1 MGTVTSQVPKIV
13 YPQLR
18 DSADLAAAAA
28 QRRFL
33 SLNQVQLGLLSAV
46 AFLSGLSFQAHDHQ
60 KKIAWVVC
68 VIMFVALAVSTS
80 LRVGKF
86 DDRWFRCRAF
96 AENFKSIV
104 WRYVMSSHD
113 TPDMNATKYLDEL
126 QQLRKRLPDLQRE
139 FALYSG
145 SGHLVTDWMRISHAL
160 PIAEKVKLYREFRL
174 EDQAIWY
181 ASKAKHNSK
190 LETRWFWIVF
200 CVEFGVIVF
209 SAVQAWQL
217 MTFSPVSGVAAL
229 GTAMIA
235 WSQIKRF
242 SDLGTSYAIAAGD
255 LRCISE
261 IHRSV
266 TTQAELDLMVLEVET
281 AVSREHS
288 MWLARRMFTC

>member
-1 MGTVTSQVPKIV
+1 MTCLSSKVV

-18 DSADLAAAAA
+18 DSADLASAAA

-33 SLNQVQLGLLSAV
+33 LLNRVQLTLLSVV
-46 AFLSGLSFQAHDHQ
+46 AFVSGLSFETHSHQ
-60 KKIAWVVC
+60 RAAAWSVC
-68 VIMFVALAVSTS
+68 AFMFVTLAVSTS

-113 TPDMNATKYLDEL
+113 TEDVSAITYLDEL
-126 QQLRKRLPDLQRE
+126 QQLKERLPDLQRE

-145 SGHLVTDWMRISHAL
+145 SGNLITDWMRISQAL
-160 PIAEKVKLYREFRL
+160 TITEKVKLYRELRL
-174 EDQAIWY
+174 EDQVTWY
-181 ASKAKHNSK
+181 ASKAKQNSQ
-190 LETRWFWIVF
+190 LETRWFWTIF
-200 CVEFGVIVF
+200 CVEFVAIVF
-209 SAVQAWQL
+209 SAIQAWQL
-217 MTFSPVSGVAAL
+217 MKFSPVSGIAAV
-229 GTAMIA
+229 GTALIA

-255 LRCISE
+255 LRRIAE
-261 IHRSV
+261 VHHNV
-266 TTQAELDLMVLEVET
+266 TTQAEVDLMVLEVET

-288 MWLARRMFTC
+288 MWLARRVITS